1 VADFNGDR
9 KPDLLWH
16 HQVTGELYFWYM
28 DGLTMTSG
36 GYMSPSRVSD
46 LRWGIVPR

>member
-1 VADFNGDR
+1 MADFNGDR
-9 KPDLLWH
+9 QPDPRH

-28 DGLTMTSG
+28 DGLTRTFA

-46 LRWGIVPR
+46 VRWGIVPR